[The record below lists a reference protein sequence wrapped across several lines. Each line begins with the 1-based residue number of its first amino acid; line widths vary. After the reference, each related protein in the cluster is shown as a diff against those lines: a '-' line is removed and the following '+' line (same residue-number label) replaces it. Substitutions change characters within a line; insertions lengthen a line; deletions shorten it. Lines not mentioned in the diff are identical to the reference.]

1 MCGSSIILIN
11 NNLQMKQSYLFY
23 NNKIQVPSKI
33 YIYYLF
39 IAYLWCIT
47 NVSSVFT
54 EIIFDE
60 ASHTGSAPTI
70 SDVIS
75 ESIFINYNW

>member
-1 MCGSSIILIN
+1 MHIPR
-11 NNLQMKQSYLFY
+11 
-23 NNKIQVPSKI
+23 KICI
-33 YIYYLF
+33 YCLF
-39 IAYLWCIT
+39 ITYSWCIT

-60 ASHTGSAPTI
+60 ADHTDSAPTI
-70 SDVIS
+70 TDVIS